1 MTTATLMNTTA
12 LTRSQAEADNVT
24 TLLRARNCI
33 LWCVTSEEARVE
45 VHLAEAALAAKFRIR
60 FWDCG
65 AGVTDMQGRALG
77 LDGKVLEPDYTGQI
91 PPSPSTGADV
101 ALSQI
106 KATSEK
112 GPEACV
118 WVMRDLPAW
127 ITGPGGVLTLR
138 PLRNLARSLPA
149 AEYPQAIIVLSP
161 SAEVPPE
168 LQGHAV
174 VINWPMPDRNELA
187 GMLDRMAAN
196 YKLDLNG
203 SRDAAIDAAVGLSGE
218 EAESCF
224 ARSLVALKRIDPA
237 RIAQEKKTVIAKAG
251 LLEWMTALPGGFDN
265 VGGLDVVKTWTLQR
279 KLAYTAE
286 ARSYGLPRPK
296 GIFLVGVS
304 GCGKSLIAK
313 AIATV
318 FGDWP
323 LVRWD
328 FGAMKSK
335 FMGESEGNFRKVQE
349 ILATMGRV
357 VVLIDEIEKG
367 LSGAVNGGAD
377 GGVAADQLGSF
388 LTWMQERQD
397 EVFVIATSN
406 DVTKLPPELLR
417 KGRFD
422 ELFWVDL
429 PTHRERMSVLSA
441 ALRQAGRGKVEV
453 NLEQVAGATERFS
466 GAEISALVPDAMF
479 AAFADG
485 GRELATADLIAAA
498 RAITPLAETSKETID
513 KMRAW
518 AKGRTR
524 PATTPEMVGEVAAAQ
539 TGRKLDL

>member
-1 MTTATLMNTTA
+1 MAGNR
-12 LTRSQAEADNVT
+12 LTIEDPAAAFAPDPAAANGKDPGAILAHIAKQARSGT
-24 TLLRARNCI
+24 
-33 LWCVTSEEARVE
+33 
-45 VHLAEAALAAKFRIR
+45 
-60 FWDCG
+60 
-65 AGVTDMQGRALG
+65 
-77 LDGKVLEPDYTGQI
+77 EP
-91 PPSPSTGADV
+91 
-101 ALSQI
+101 
-106 KATSEK
+106 
-112 GPEACV
+112 CV
-118 WVMRDLPAW
+118 WVLRDMPTWLV
-127 ITGPGGVLTLR
+127 GPPMAATLR
-138 PLRNLARSLPA
+138 ALRNLAKSLPA
-149 AEYPQAIIVLSP
+149 AKCPQAIVVLTP

-168 LQGHAV
+168 LSGHAV
-174 VINWPMPDRNELA
+174 VVRWPMPDRTELA
-187 GMLDRMAAN
+187 GMLDRMAAT

-203 SRDAAIDAAVGLSGE
+203 SRDASIDAAVGLSGE

-224 ARSLVALKRIDPA
+224 ARSLVALKRIDPV
-237 RIAQEKKTVIAKAG
+237 RIAQEKKTIIAKAG
-251 LLEWMTALPGGFDN
+251 LLEWMTPLPNGFDG
-265 VGGLDVVKTWTLQR
+265 VGGLDVIKTWTLQR
-279 KLAYTAE
+279 KLAYSTA
-286 ARSYGLPRPK
+286 AVAYGLPTPK

-318 FGDWP
+318 LGGWP

-349 ILATMGRV
+349 ILAAMGRV

-397 EVFVIATSN
+397 QVFVIATSN

-429 PTHRERMSVLSA
+429 PTHRERMSVLEA
-441 ALRQAGRGKVEV
+441 ALRQAGRGKVSV
-453 NLEQVAGATERFS
+453 DCGAVADATDKFS
-466 GAEISALVPDAMF
+466 GAEIAALVPDALF

-485 GRELATADLIAAA
+485 ERELATSDLIAAA

-513 KMRAW
+513 RMRAW

-524 PATTPEMVGEVAAAQ
+524 PATTPDAVAEKAVS
-539 TGRKLDL
+539 TGRNLDL

>member
-1 MTTATLMNTTA
+1 M
-12 LTRSQAEADNVT
+12 
-24 TLLRARNCI
+24 
-33 LWCVTSEEARVE
+33 
-45 VHLAEAALAAKFRIR
+45 LA
-60 FWDCG
+60 C
-65 AGVTDMQGRALG
+65 
-77 LDGKVLEPDYTGQI
+77 
-91 PPSPSTGADV
+91 STG
-101 ALSQI
+101 
-106 KATSEK
+106 
-112 GPEACV
+112 
-118 WVMRDLPAW
+118 W
-127 ITGPGGVLTLR
+127 
-138 PLRNLARSLPA
+138 
-149 AEYPQAIIVLSP
+149 P
-161 SAEVPPE
+161 S
-168 LQGHAV
+168 
-174 VINWPMPDRNELA
+174 
-187 GMLDRMAAN
+187 N

-296 GIFLVGVS
+296 GVFLVGVS

-429 PTHRERMSVLSA
+429 PTHRERMSVLAA
-441 ALRQAGRGKVEV
+441 ALRQAGRGKIEV
-453 NLEQVAGATERFS
+453 NLEQVAGATEKFS

>member
-1 MTTATLMNTTA
+1 MPTKSQVEAANITT
-12 LTRSQAEADNVT
+12 SIK
-24 TLLRARNCI
+24 ARNCFI
-33 LWCVTSEEARVE
+33 WVVTGEEARVE
-45 VHLAEAALAAKFRIR
+45 VHLAEAALEAKFRIR

-65 AGVTDMQGRALG
+65 SGVTDLQGRALD
-77 LDGKVLEPDYTGQI
+77 LEGKVIEPDYQGNVI
-91 PPSPSTGADV
+91 SPTLGADAV
-101 ALSQI
+101 LNQI
-106 KATSEK
+106 KATATK
-112 GPEACV
+112 GPDACV
-118 WVMRDLPAW
+118 WVLRDFPAW

-149 AEYPQAIIVLSP
+149 ADYPQAIIVLSP

-168 LQGHAV
+168 LQGQTV
-174 VINWPMPDRNELA
+174 VVRWPMPDREELA
-187 GMLDRMAAN
+187 DMLDRMASN
-196 YKLDLNG
+196 QKYKIDLNG
-203 SRDAAIDAAVGLSGE
+203 TRDAAIDAAVGLSGE

-224 ARSLVALKRIDPA
+224 ARSLVALRKIDPV
-237 RIAQEKKTVIAKAG
+237 RIAQEKKAVIAKAG
-251 LLEWMTALPGGFDN
+251 LLEWMTPLPNGFDS
-265 VGGLDVVKTWTLQR
+265 VGGLDVIKTWTLQR
-279 KLAYTAE
+279 RLAYSTA
-286 ARSYGLPRPK
+286 ARAYGLPTPK

-318 FGDWP
+318 LGGWP

-335 FMGESEGNFRKVQE
+335 YVGDSEQNFRKVQE

-367 LSGAVNGGAD
+367 LAGAVNGSAD
-377 GGVAADQLGSF
+377 GGASADQLGSF

-397 EVFVIATSN
+397 QVFVIATSN

-429 PTHRERMSVLSA
+429 PTNRERVSVLEA
-441 ALRQAGRGKVEV
+441 ALRQAGRGKVDV
-453 NLEQVAGATERFS
+453 DCAAVASVTEKFS
-466 GAEISALVPDAMF
+466 GAEIAALVPDALF

-485 GRELATADLIAAA
+485 ERELATSDLIAAA
-498 RAITPLAETSKETID
+498 RAITPLATTSAETID

-524 PATTPEMVGEVAAAQ
+524 PATTPDAVAEVAAVS